1 MERRD
6 FMRIC
11 ATSCAASTFGPGVA
25 AFAAAD
31 ARPRSYARTQLT
43 DSSGRPLRAMQLALG
58 ENYVFHYPFEGT
70 PCFLLNL
77 GKPTTQN
84 VALKTGDGAAYLW
97 PGGVGPQR
105 TIVAYSAIC
114 SHQLTYPTRQISF
127 ISYRDRSTASKIS
140 KPNMI
145 HCCSEHS
152 EYDPAA
158 GAKVMGGPAPQP
170 LCAILLEYERATDAL
185 FATGTMGGE
194 MFNTFFT
201 KYEMRLALEHGSPK
215 QAQQRVTGTTTVTEL
230 TKFCKQQVRC

>member
-6 FMRIC
+6 FIRV
-11 ATSCAASTFGPGVA
+11 CAASALGLGQQH
-25 AFAAAD
+25 AFAATD
-31 ARPRSYARTQLT
+31 AEPRQYSRTRLL
-43 DSSGRPLRAMQLALG
+43 DGSGQPLRASRLAVG
-58 ENYVFHYPFEGT
+58 ENHVFHYPFEGT

-77 GKPTTQN
+77 GKPTARN
-84 VALKTGDGAAYLW
+84 VVLKTGKGSPYQW
-97 PGGVGPQR
+97 PGGVGPRQSV
-105 TIVAYSAIC
+105 VAYSAIC

-127 ISYRDRSTASKIS
+127 ISYRERSTASKIS

-170 LCAILLEYERATDAL
+170 LCAILLEYEGSSDML
-185 FATGTMGGE
+185 FATGTLGGE

-215 QAQQRVTGTTTVTEL
+215 LAQQRVSGTTTVTEL

>member
-6 FMRIC
+6 FIRV
-11 ATSCAASTFGPGVA
+11 CAASAIGLHGQGGA
-25 AFAAAD
+25 SAAD
-31 ARPRSYARTQLT
+31 ARPRSYARAQLT
-43 DSSGRPLRAMQLALG
+43 DDGGRPLQASGLTVG

-77 GKPTTQN
+77 GKATGQN
-84 VALKTGDGAAYLW
+84 VALKTADGAPYQW

-105 TIVAYSAIC
+105 AIVAYSAIC

-127 ISYRDRSTASKIS
+127 ISYRGQSTASRIS

-158 GAKVMGGPAPQP
+158 GARVLGGPAPQP
-170 LCAILLEYERATDAL
+170 LCAILLEHDAATDTL
-185 FATGTMGGE
+185 HATGTLGGE
-194 MFNTFFT
+194 MFNTFFS
-201 KYEMRLALEHGSPK
+201 KYEIRLAMEHGSP
-215 QAQQRVTGTTTVTEL
+215 ARARQQVAIKTRVTAL
-230 TKFCKQQVRC
+230 KAFCKQQVRC

>member
-6 FMRIC
+6 FIRV
-11 ATSCAASTFGPGVA
+11 CAASALGLSAGETFPAG
-25 AFAAAD
+25 D
-31 ARPRSYARTQLT
+31 ALPRQYARTQLT
-43 DSSGRPLRAMQLALG
+43 DESGAPLRASRLAAG

-77 GKPTTQN
+77 GKPTTRN
-84 VALKTGDGAAYLW
+84 VALKTGDGSTYQW
-97 PGGVGPQR
+97 PGGVGPRQA
-105 TIVAYSAIC
+105 IVGYSAIC

-127 ISYRDRSTASKIS
+127 ISYRGQSTASRIS

-170 LCAILLEYERATDAL
+170 LCAILLEYDRATDAL
-185 FATGTMGGE
+185 FATGTLGGE
-194 MFNTFFT
+194 MFNTFFS
-201 KYEMRLALEHGSPK
+201 KYEMRLALEHGSSTH
-215 QAQQRVTGTTTVTEL
+215 ARQQVAGKTPVTALE
-230 TKFCKQQVRC
+230 KFCKQQVRC

>member
-6 FMRIC
+6 FIRV
-11 ATSCAASTFGPGVA
+11 CAASALGLGPQG

-31 ARPRSYARTQLT
+31 AQPRRYTRIQLS
-43 DSSGRPLRAMQLALG
+43 DESGQPLRASRLTAG

-70 PCFLLNL
+70 PCFLINL
-77 GKPTTQN
+77 GKATAQN
-84 VALKTGDGAAYLW
+84 VALKTGDGANYQW

-105 TIVAYSAIC
+105 AIVAYSAIC

-170 LCAILLEYERATDAL
+170 LCAILLEYERTTDTL
-185 FATGTMGGE
+185 FATGTLGGE
-194 MFNTFFT
+194 MFNTFFS
-201 KYEMRLALEHGSPK
+201 KYEMRLALEHGSSAR
-215 QAQQRVTGTTTVTEL
+215 AQQRVTGTSTVTAL
-230 TKFCKQQVRC
+230 TRFCKQQVRC

>member
-6 FMRIC
+6 FIRLC
-11 ATSCAASTFGPGVA
+11 ATSCAATTLAPGMA
-25 AFAAAD
+25 LAAAD
-31 ARPRSYARTQLT
+31 AQPRSYARTLLT
-43 DSSGRPLRAMQLALG
+43 GSAGQPLRASQLAAG

-70 PCFLLNL
+70 PCFLINL

-84 VALKTGDGAAYLW
+84 VPLKTGDGASYQW

-105 TIVAYSAIC
+105 AVVAYSAIC

-127 ISYRDRSTASKIS
+127 ISYRERSTASKIS

-170 LCAILLEYERATDAL
+170 LCAILLDYDRASDTL
-185 FATGTMGGE
+185 FATGTLGGE
-194 MFNTFFT
+194 MFNTFFS
-201 KYEMRLALEHGSPK
+201 KYEMRLALEHGSPAR
-215 QAQQRVTGTTTVTEL
+215 AQQRVTGTSTVTAL
-230 TKFCKQQVRC
+230 TSFCKQQVRC

>member
-1 MERRD
+1 MAAAMERRD
-6 FMRIC
+6 FIRIC
-11 ATSCAASTFGPGVA
+11 ATSCAAPAVA

-31 ARPRSYARTQLT
+31 ARPRNYARVQLT
-43 DSSGRPLRAMQLALG
+43 DDAGRPLRAAQLAVG

-84 VALKTGDGAAYLW
+84 VALKTGDGAVYQW

-105 TIVAYSAIC
+105 AIVAYSAIC

-127 ISYRDRSTASKIS
+127 ISYREQSTAARAGR
-140 KPNMI
+140 PNMI

-158 GAKVMGGPAPQP
+158 GARVMGGPAPQP
-170 LCAILLEYERATDAL
+170 LCAILLEHDKAGDAL
-185 FATGTMGGE
+185 YATGTLGGE
-194 MFNTFFT
+194 MFNTFFS
-201 KYEMRLALEHGSPK
+201 KYEMRLALEHGGNR
-215 QAQQRVTGTTTVTEL
+215 AQQRVAGKTAVSAL
-230 TKFCKQQVRC
+230 SQFCKQQVRC